1 MAEEDLIEVIVGNA
15 ERGKSFRR
23 AGADIE
29 DELVAVAEF
38 DQPAGSGLLRARVR
52 HACAT
57 GGDAHFVRAEILGA
71 GKIGISV
78 SCRFDGGNLRI

>member
-15 ERGKSFRR
+15 ERGKPFRR

-38 DQPAGSGLLRARVR
+38 DQPGRAFGMPVPQAVMRISSGPRSSVP
-52 HACAT
+52 
-57 GGDAHFVRAEILGA
+57 
-71 GKIGISV
+71 GK
-78 SCRFDGGNLRI
+78 